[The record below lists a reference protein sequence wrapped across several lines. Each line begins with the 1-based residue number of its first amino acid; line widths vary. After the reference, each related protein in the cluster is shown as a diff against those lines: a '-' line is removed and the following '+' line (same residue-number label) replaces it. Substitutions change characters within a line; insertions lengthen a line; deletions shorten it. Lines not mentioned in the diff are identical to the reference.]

1 MKATT
6 KKQAQANKRLLLEQI
21 ELNEGQ
27 LNGLPSN
34 PRFIKDEKFASLVK
48 SIQDSPEFLKAR
60 PLLVYQMKNGKY
72 ITIAGNMRLRACRE
86 IGMKDVPCYI
96 FPKSTSVKKLREY
109 TLKDNMSYGQI
120 DWDNIANEWEPE
132 ELKEWNF
139 DMSEDWMNDA
149 QPEPLIGEEDPPEDL
164 TAGEKQKPFC
174 IKIVCEDEKQL
185 QAFVD
190 DIQQLITDKYQTA
203 NYSVSGGEL

>member
-1 MKATT
+1 MTATKT
-6 KKQAQANKRLLLEQI
+6 KKQTQANKRLLLEQI

-86 IGMKDVPCYI
+86 IGNEGRSVLH
-96 FPKSTSVKKLREY
+96 FPEINERKKVTRVHS
-109 TLKDNMSYGQI
+109 KG
-120 DWDNIANEWEPE
+120 
-132 ELKEWNF
+132 
-139 DMSEDWMNDA
+139 
-149 QPEPLIGEEDPPEDL
+149 
-164 TAGEKQKPFC
+164 
-174 IKIVCEDEKQL
+174 
-185 QAFVD
+185 
-190 DIQQLITDKYQTA
+190 
-203 NYSVSGGEL
+203 

>member
-1 MKATT
+1 MTATT
-6 KKQAQANKRLLLEQI
+6 KKQAQANKRILLDEI

-34 PRFIKDEKFASLVK
+34 PRFIRDDKFKALVK
-48 SIQDSPEFLKAR
+48 SIKESPEFLKAR

-86 IGMKDVPCYI
+86 IGMKDVSCYI

-109 TLKDNMSYGQI
+109 TLKDNMAYGQI
-120 DWDNIANEWEPE
+120 DWKNIANEWEPE
-132 ELKEWNF
+132 ELKEWDF
-139 DMSEDWMNDA
+139 EMPEDWMNE
-149 QPEPLIGEEDPPEDL
+149 QPEPLTDIEEEPPEDL
-164 TAGEKQKPFC
+164 TADDKQKPFC

-185 QAFVD
+185 QSFAD
-190 DIQQLITDKYQTA
+190 DIQQLITDKYTTA